1 MKDTSQKAAALQY
14 NASQHAAPK
23 LLAKGKGL
31 LAQKIIQKAKE
42 FDIPLFANEA
52 LVNSLLDM
60 EIESEIPAE
69 LYQTVAELFAWLAK
83 QEKELE
89 R

>member
-14 NASQHAAPK
+14 NASQDAAPK

-69 LYQTVAELFAWLAK
+69 LYQMVAELFAWLAK

>member
-14 NASQHAAPK
+14 NASQDAAPK

>member
-14 NASQHAAPK
+14 NASQDAAPK

-69 LYQTVAELFAWLAK
+69 LYQIVAELFAWLAK